1 MVRWRETVVAG
12 LELRLVER
20 WGIVLE
26 ALSYLPALLSA
37 LGKSAVITGLGFV
50 VGSLLG
56 IPLALAKSGK
66 VTSISWV
73 SRGFIEIFRNTPL
86 LVQLYLF
93 YFGLGQ
99 IGLDVSSFLSAF
111 IGLSLN
117 NAAYTAEIFR
127 AGFESVP
134 KGQREASAALGMTS
148 FQTFVH
154 VMFKPA
160 LRNVLPALTN
170 QLIILFLFSS
180 VASIISFH
188 ELTNLIQDIVSR
200 TDLTLPLFAIG
211 AALYY
216 SCSALVGLGSRLA
229 EKTAFRW

>member
-1 MVRWRETVVAG
+1 MG
-12 LELRLVER
+12 
-20 WGIVLE
+20 E
-26 ALSYLPALLSA
+26 ALTYLPELIGA
-37 LGKSAVITGLGFV
+37 LGSSVLVTALGFV
-50 VGSLLG
+50 VGGLLG
-56 IPLALAKSGK
+56 IPLAIAKAGN
-66 VTSISWV
+66 VPVVGWL
-73 SRGFIEIFRNTPL
+73 SRGFIELFRNTPL

-99 IGLDVSSFLSAF
+99 LGLNVNPFFSTF

-134 KGQREASAALGMTS
+134 TGQREASAALGMTS
-148 FQTFVH
+148 VQTFIYV
-154 VMFKPA
+154 VFKPA

-180 VASIISFH
+180 VASIISYQ
-188 ELTNLIQDIVSR
+188 ELTNALRNIVS
-200 TDLTLPLFAIG
+200 TTELTLPLFAIG

-216 SCSALVGLGSRLA
+216 VVSAIAALASRA
-229 EKTAFRW
+229 TERFAFRW

>member
-1 MVRWRETVVAG
+1 M
-12 LELRLVER
+12 
-20 WGIVLE
+20 IE
-26 ALSYLPALLSA
+26 ALSYLPELLNG
-37 LGKSAVITGLGFV
+37 LGKSALVTALGFI
-50 VGSLLG
+50 VGGLVG
-56 IPLALAKSGK
+56 VPLALAKASNAFVVGRL
-66 VTSISWV
+66 
-73 SRGFIEIFRNTPL
+73 SRGFIELFRNTPL

-99 IGLDVSSFLSAF
+99 IGIDVNPFFSAF

-134 KGQREASAALGMTS
+134 AGQREASAALGMRPY
-148 FQTFVH
+148 QTFLYVI
-154 VMFKPA
+154 FKPA

-180 VASIISFH
+180 VASIISYH
-188 ELTNLIQDIVSR
+188 ELTNSLRDIVS
-200 TDLTLPLFAIG
+200 TTELTLPLFAVG

-216 SCSALVGLGSRLA
+216 VVSAMAALASRA
-229 EKTAFRW
+229 TERFVFRW